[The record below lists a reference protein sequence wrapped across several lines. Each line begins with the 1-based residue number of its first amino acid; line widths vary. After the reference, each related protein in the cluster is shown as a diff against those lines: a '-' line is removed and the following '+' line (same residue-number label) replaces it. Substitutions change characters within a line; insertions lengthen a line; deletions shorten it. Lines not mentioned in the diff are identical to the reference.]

1 MGRKIVVRVSQD
13 TANELQNKQNGGT
26 FQQLSIRNLVKS
38 PMGRKSPL
46 RMSRSSVSRGDL
58 KSGMESLKIG
68 SLDGETSH
76 SVRKSSSSE
85 PKQKQKPTIKRTR
98 SVCSAKDLQ
107 SMENMLGIG
116 NSHEKTEVAKPKRN
130 LKSSERSGGRGRSP
144 KVDDKEKS
152 RSLSRPRFLSRAR
165 SLSRVR
171 PFSNTQDTIA
181 ASDDST
187 ENLSDDE
194 DFKLIV
200 ETRKSVADNG
210 SRGRSR
216 LVLDK
221 EKRAGSRSLSRP
233 RDFKSSKDIL
243 DAYEDIFADESQA
256 PETKASACF
265 RTFSSKCA

>member
-26 FQQLSIRNLVKS
+26 FQQLSMHYLVNS
-38 PMGRKSPL
+38 PIGRKSRLL
-46 RMSRSSVSRGDL
+46 RRRSSASRGDL

-85 PKQKQKPTIKRTR
+85 PKPKPKQKPTIKQTR

-107 SMENMLGIG
+107 SMENMLGLG
-116 NSHEKTEVAKPKRN
+116 SSPEKTGVAKPRQN
-130 LKSSERSGGRGRSP
+130 LKSSERGRGVGRSP

-194 DFKLIV
+194 DFKPIV
-200 ETRKSVADNG
+200 ETKKSVADNG

-221 EKRAGSRSLSRP
+221 EQRTGSRSLSRP

-256 PETKASACF
+256 PETKAAAC
-265 RTFSSKCA
+265 